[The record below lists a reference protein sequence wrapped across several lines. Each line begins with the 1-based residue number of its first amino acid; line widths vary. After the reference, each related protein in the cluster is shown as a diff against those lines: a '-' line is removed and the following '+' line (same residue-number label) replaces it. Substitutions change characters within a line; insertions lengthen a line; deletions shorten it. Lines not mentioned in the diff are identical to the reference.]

1 MCCLQGFRGAQKA
14 FMWGVWCFPAA
25 VPGWVCSSLLCTL
38 SEASSDPSPFPDG
51 QTHPTSAGRIAVLL
65 PAGTGPFPISW
76 QAAGMSQGVL
86 GRVVQGIIEML
97 CFDAADDFSPPAA
110 TFLE

>member
-1 MCCLQGFRGAQKA
+1 M
-14 FMWGVWCFPAA
+14 
-25 VPGWVCSSLLCTL
+25 
-38 SEASSDPSPFPDG
+38 
-51 QTHPTSAGRIAVLL
+51 LL